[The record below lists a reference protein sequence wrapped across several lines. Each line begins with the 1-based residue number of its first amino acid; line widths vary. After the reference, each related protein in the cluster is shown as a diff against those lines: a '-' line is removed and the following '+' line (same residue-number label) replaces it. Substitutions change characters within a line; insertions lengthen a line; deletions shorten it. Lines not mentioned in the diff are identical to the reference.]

1 MTDAAERLP
10 TASGPEVRRVVR
22 ELLRPRR
29 RAAAL
34 AAAVL
39 VAASAAGL
47 CAPLLL
53 GVIVERVTDGRD
65 GDAMT
70 LPAVGLL
77 VVVVAQSALSAIGVA
92 LVAAVGQPMLAEL
105 RERVVDRGLR
115 IPAERLERA
124 GRGDLLSRVGDDV
137 AAISEAVVEALP
149 GLAAAAVSIGLT
161 FAGLAAID
169 LRLGL
174 AGLCAVPVQALA
186 LRWYLPRARPV
197 YADER
202 VAGGARAQTLL
213 EAVGGARTIRALGLA
228 DAELPRVADR
238 SNASVTAAV
247 RAVRVSTGFFSRL
260 NAAEL
265 VGTAAVLVAGFLLV
279 RADALTI
286 GGATAGALLFV
297 RLFDQFN
304 VVLGT
309 IDDAQRALAALARL
323 VGVATIDPPRDP
335 AAPPMPAPDGDGAA
349 AVVARGV
356 RHAYAGGPDVLH
368 GVDLELAAGERV
380 ALVGVSGA
388 GKTTLAKVLAGF
400 HSPAAG
406 EVTIGGVRLPE
417 LGPSATRRAVGLVT
431 QEVHV
436 FAGPLATDLRLAA
449 PDAEDERIEA
459 ALALVGALD
468 WARALP
474 DGIATVVGTGGVAL
488 TATQAQQVAL
498 ARLALADPP
507 VAVLDEATA
516 EAGSAGARV
525 LEAAADRVLAGRTA
539 LVVAHRLTQA
549 QRADRVVVMEAGRIV
564 EEGPH
569 ERLVAAGGAY
579 AALWRAWSADR
590 HPRRS
595 EAGLR

>member
-1 MTDAAERLP
+1 MTGVGERLP

-29 RAAAL
+29 RAAVV

-65 GDAMT
+65 AGAMT

-92 LVAAVGQPMLAEL
+92 LVSAIGQPMLADL

-115 IPAERLERA
+115 IPSERLERA

-137 AAISEAVVEALP
+137 AAVSEAVVEALP
-149 GLAAAAVSIGLT
+149 GLAAAAVSIALT

-174 AGLCAVPVQALA
+174 AGLCAVPVQVLA
-186 LRWYLPRARPV
+186 LRRYLPRAKPV

-202 VAGGARAQTLL
+202 VASGARAQTLL

-247 RAVRVSTGFFSRL
+247 RAIRVSTGFFSRL

-309 IDDAQRALAALARL
+309 VDAAQRALAALARL
-323 VGVATIDPPRDP
+323 VGVASIEPPRDP
-335 AAPPMPAPDGDGAA
+335 ADPPPPARDGGAA

-400 HSPAAG
+400 HSPAG
-406 EVTIGGVRLPE
+406 GDVTIGGVSLPD
-417 LGPSATRRAVGLVT
+417 LGPSATRRVVGLVT

-459 ALALVGALD
+459 ALELVGALE

-488 TATQAQQVAL
+488 TATQAQQLAL